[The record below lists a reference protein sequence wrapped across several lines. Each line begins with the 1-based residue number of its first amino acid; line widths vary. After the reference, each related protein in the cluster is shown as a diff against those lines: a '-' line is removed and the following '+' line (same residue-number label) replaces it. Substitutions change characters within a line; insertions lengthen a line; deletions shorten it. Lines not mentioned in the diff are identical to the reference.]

1 MALIGFLNQRHN
13 SYCYLT
19 TAPTKLQHSGLCKS
33 EFLKYWQ
40 IKKISS
46 RGWSHTFPLQPLKVW
61 GRLAQPYTSLLE
73 THNRIQCVYTSKARC
88 ARLWIKFYKGHSSG
102 QLKQVSGRFRPK
114 ISACFCFGISVFSSF
129 GRNTIFGRN
138 SLFWPCFGLINLDRQ
153 HISVKKNNGRNWFFQ
168 PK

>member
-13 SYCYLT
+13 SCCYLT

-46 RGWSHTFPLQPLKVW
+46 RGWFHTFPLQPLKVW
-61 GRLAQPYTSLLE
+61 CRLAQPYASLLE

-88 ARLWIKFYKGHSSG
+88 ARLWIKILECIALALAIIFFKFDILGSEAFNLHLLRS
-102 QLKQVSGRFRPK
+102 
-114 ISACFCFGISVFSSF
+114 
-129 GRNTIFGRN
+129 NTRRN
-138 SLFWPCFGLINLDRQ
+138 SRLVASLTRLVLSLLYEWSKTL
-153 HISVKKNNGRNWFFQ
+153 
-168 PK
+168 